1 MSTFLILSIA
11 IDKVFSFSIYKRIQF
26 SSNIIFPSFQ
36 TSMAADSHKELQKS
50 VTFGNWVRKDI
61 QYSQFQ
67 NYELTYA
74 HFVRFPTPFSW
85 EIWQPGLS
93 PGNSWNLVKTS
104 SNRLL
109 ILRRDANSNIFT
121 FSKLFYSI
129 QILLTFQISSTFT
142 TYHKTHVDSQNVK
155 LIKMHEMITFL
166 IKASLHW
173 INHYN
178 IFTACFI
185 PAQKLG
191 TISKEITNCYIVI
204 YCHILP
210 LFQIICHIAITT
222 NISKYKIETN
232 LLKSPKNK
240 TNQPNFVKSN
250 IQKKS
255 PSYNQMKNQTIFYE
269 QLHLYISLCSLT
281 INNLL
286 NFKILVYQIIQMKL
300 ITSSWWRDKISWYL
314 S

>member
-1 MSTFLILSIA
+1 
-11 IDKVFSFSIYKRIQF
+11 
-26 SSNIIFPSFQ
+26 
-36 TSMAADSHKELQKS
+36 MAADSHKELQKS

-104 SNRLL
+104 SNRLS
-109 ILRRDANSNIFT
+109 IFNHDANSNIFT
-121 FSKLFYSI
+121 FFKLFYST
-129 QILLTFQISSTFT
+129 QIFLTFQISSTFT
-142 TYHKTHVDSQNVK
+142 THYKTHVDSQNVK

-166 IKASLHW
+166 IKTSLYW

-178 IFTACFI
+178 TFMACFI
-185 PAQKLG
+185 PAQELG
-191 TISKEITNCYIVI
+191 TISNYITDCHIVI

-210 LFQIICHIAITT
+210 LFEIIYIITITT
-222 NISKYKIETN
+222 NALKYKIQTN
-232 LLKSPKNK
+232 LMKSPKNVIS
-240 TNQPNFVKSN
+240 QPNFVKSN

-255 PSYNQMKNQTIFYE
+255 PFYNQKKNQMMFYE
-269 QLHLYISLCSLT
+269 QLYLYITLCSLT

-300 ITSSWWRDKISWYL
+300 ITSSWWRDKISWYFSLWDYSMLHIWSHML
-314 S
+314 SNSNVIL